1 MNLLTTLRVESLEGQ
16 QCRWFGNTNYATRLI
31 KPIRLGLTML
41 FFVLILMGGGTI
53 LLCYMFLIEMDQ
65 EGQVL
70 DAPAQLLPVVG
81 IAKSFARQIKFGA

>member
-16 QCRWFGNTNYATRLI
+16 QCRWFGNTNYSTRLI

-41 FFVLILMGGGTI
+41 FFVLILMGGGTR
-53 LLCYMFLIEMDQ
+53 LCYMFLIEMGQ

>member
-1 MNLLTTLRVESLEGQ
+1 
-16 QCRWFGNTNYATRLI
+16 
-31 KPIRLGLTML
+31 ML